1 MGKVDLGYN
10 KDEEQPQQ
18 EAPQAAPA
26 EDKSNLPAPYQPVL
40 GDYIPSMADMRLPR
54 INIVHGVGQ
63 LKENFPVGALV
74 YNSQITVH
82 EAKLGQKEASLPV
95 ELVVLGWLPIRYA
108 EKVPGGGRGM
118 LVSSLEAVRDAGG
131 TLDYKEW
138 KEKRDAGMRRFET
151 LAEAVC
157 LIKQPA
163 ICANDDAQFP
173 FVIPAATKEGEEPK
187 TERWALGVWG
197 MKGTAFTNGAKTI
210 FTARQMGCC
219 LEGYPSCSWFAST
232 ESKPFKTEKGDTS
245 IPVPKFVPGKVTSAA
260 FRKFAINIVNGTKES
275 GPAEE

>member
-1 MGKVDLGYN
+1 MGKVKMDYDG
-10 KDEEQPQQ
+10 KDEAPVQ
-18 EAPQAAPA
+18 EEQAAPQEEA
-26 EDKSNLPAPYQPVL
+26 KSNLPAPYKPVL

-63 LKENFPVGALV
+63 LKDDFPVGALV
-74 YNSQITVH
+74 YSQQVILF
-82 EAKLGQKEASLPV
+82 EPKLGKAEASDPC

-118 LVSSLEAVRDAGG
+118 LVQTVDEVRKAGG

-138 KEKRDAGMRRFET
+138 NLKKGDGMRRFET

-157 LIKQPA
+157 LIKQPER
-163 ICANDDAQFP
+163 CKENTTQFP
-173 FVIPAATKEGEEPK
+173 FKIEDA
-187 TERWALGVWG
+187 RYALGIWG
-197 MKGTAFTNGAKTI
+197 MKGSAFTNGAKTI

-232 ESKPFKTEKGDTS
+232 ESKNFVTEQGPTS
-245 IPVPKFVPGKVTSAA
+245 VPVPKFVPGNHTTDA
-260 FRKFAINIVNGTKES
+260 FQKFAINIVNGTKED